1 MYKNILE
8 NCNLCIRN
16 CGVNRLDNKIG
27 FCRSTSTLK
36 IARADLHHWE
46 EPCIS
51 GIYGSGTIFF
61 SNCNLSCVF
70 CQNHQISQ
78 EGFGESISTARLSEI
93 FLELQNKKAHNINLV
108 TPTHYVPQIIEALD
122 MAKKKGLIIPIVY
135 NTNSI
140 DSLETIKLLD
150 GYIDIYLPDFKY
162 YSDKF
167 SLKYSNISNYSENV
181 LSIISEMVRQVGEPK
196 FSNSGLMLKGVIVRH
211 LLLPGLLFDSKKVVD
226 SIYNTFHNRVF
237 ISLMNQY
244 TPSYKSTDYPEINKL
259 LNPKVYDSLVDYA
272 INLGVKNGF
281 IQDSSSA
288 SEVFIPDFNG
298 TGVKKN

>member
-1 MYKNILE
+1 MNKNILE

-16 CGVNRLDNKIG
+16 CGINRLNNEIG
-27 FCRSTSTLK
+27 FCKSTSALK

-51 GIYGSGTIFF
+51 GTHGSGTIFF
-61 SNCNLSCVF
+61 SNCNLNCVF
-70 CQNHQISQ
+70 CQNHKISQ
-78 EGFGESISTARLSEI
+78 QGFGENISTIRLSEI

-122 MAKKKGLIIPIVY
+122 IAKKKGLIIPIVY

-162 YSDKF
+162 YSNKY
-167 SLKYSNISNYSENV
+167 SLKYSNISNYSQNAI
-181 LSIISEMVRQVGEPK
+181 SIIAEMIRQVGEPK
-196 FSNSGLMLKGVIVRH
+196 FSSSGLMLKGVIVRH

-226 SIYNTFHNRVF
+226 SIYNTFYNKVF

-244 TPSYKSTDYPEINKL
+244 TPSYKSGDYPEINKL
-259 LNPKVYDSLVDYA
+259 LNPKIYDSIVDYA
-272 INLGVKNGF
+272 VNLGVKNGF
-281 IQDSSSA
+281 IQDSTSA
-288 SEVFIPDFNG
+288 SESFIPDFNC
-298 TGVKKN
+298 TGVKKY

>member
-211 LLLPGLLFDSKKVVD
+211 LLLPGLLFDSKKVID